1 MIDSKEIKGIVE
13 GYYENADKI
22 KVGTIASHSGLDI
35 CDGAVE
41 EEFRTL
47 AVCQAGRERTY
58 SEYFRALRDSNGK
71 IKRGIV
77 DETIVFKKYNEILLP
92 ENQKKLVNENV
103 LFVPNR
109 SFTSY
114 CSIDEI
120 EESFKVPLLG
130 SRNLL
135 RSEERSEQQ
144 SYYWIL
150 EKAGLPFPEKIESP
164 QDINELT
171 IIKLPHAVKTLER
184 GFFTASSYKEYQ
196 EKSEALIKQG
206 VITRVALENA
216 RIERYIIGPV
226 FNLDMFYSPIE
237 PEMSKLELLGVD
249 WRFETSL
256 DGHVRL
262 PAPQQ
267 MALSKNQLTPEYTV
281 CGHNSAT
288 LRESLLEKVFEMGE
302 KYVKATQKH
311 YAPGIIGPFCLQ
323 TCVDKDLNFYI
334 YDVAPRVGGGTNV
347 HMAVGHSYGNSLWRR
362 PMSTGRRVAFEIRRA
377 LALEKLDMI
386 VT

>member
-1 MIDSKEIKGIVE
+1 MIDRKEIKEIVE
-13 GYYENADKI
+13 GYYAHADKI
-22 KVGTIASHSGLDI
+22 KIGTIASHSGLDI

-41 EEFRTL
+41 EGFRTL
-47 AVCQAGRERTY
+47 AVCQAGREKTY
-58 SEYFRALRDSNGK
+58 SEYFKAQRDPYGK
-71 IKRGIV
+71 VKRGIV

-92 ENQKKLVNENV
+92 ENQQKLVNENV
-103 LFVPNR
+103 LFIPNR

-114 CSIDEI
+114 CSIDDI
-120 EESFKVPLLG
+120 EEDFRVPLVG

-164 QDINELT
+164 EDINELVMV
-171 IIKLPHAVKTLER
+171 KLPHAVKKLER
-184 GFFTASSYKEYQ
+184 GFFTASSYKEYL

-206 VITRVALENA
+206 VITKEALEKA

-237 PEMSKLELLGVD
+237 PKMSKLELLGID

-267 MALSKNQLTPEYTV
+267 LTLAEHQLTPEYTI

-302 KYVKATQKH
+302 KYIKATQEH

-334 YDVAPRVGGGTNV
+334 YDVAPRVGEI
-347 HMAVGHSYGNSLWRR
+347 
-362 PMSTGRRVAFEIRRA
+362 GRAHV
-377 LALEKLDMI
+377 
-386 VT
+386 